1 MLHGHTTQEERTKD
15 EDPSLSHH
23 RHLCPRP
30 EAVNEMRGRKGKTT
44 FWICILVVLLATS
57 TMASAKSLKHVHKH
71 AVRLSALP
79 VEDSARED
87 PERTLK
93 ERWERGQSV
102 GTIGGGGEGREAN
115 QTVGYRLINAVPD
128 PKLRVAFVVNGLRVV
143 ELQFQEFFVGWALQ
157 QGSTPIKFEAYDV
170 ATNRSFGLPLY
181 QAVAG
186 EFEGIA
192 VILRIETTSPLPP
205 FDPQPPVLSSMLFE
219 TGRSFSREPIVSVS
233 NNVFSNSSFGF
244 TNSSSPSG
252 ANLSASF
259 YASPSFPVTY
269 LPNEPGRDLYV
280 WLLNYVCLSF
290 FTSFD
295 HHPLIITRSIE
306 RESNRVF

>member
-1 MLHGHTTQEERTKD
+1 
-15 EDPSLSHH
+15 
-23 RHLCPRP
+23 
-30 EAVNEMRGRKGKTT
+30 MRGRKERTT
-44 FWICILVVLLATS
+44 FWICMLVVLLATS
-57 TMASAKSLKHVHKH
+57 TMGSAKSSKHVHKH
-71 AVRLSALP
+71 PVRLSALP
-79 VEDSARED
+79 VEDSVGSDAGKTPMEGWGREQ
-87 PERTLK
+87 RI
-93 ERWERGQSV
+93 
-102 GTIGGGGEGREAN
+102 GTIGGERGREAN

-128 PKLRVAFVVNGLRVV
+128 PKLRVAFVVNGLRVA

-157 QGSTPIKFEAYDV
+157 QGPTPIKFEAYDV

-181 QAVAG
+181 QGVAG

-192 VILRIETTSPLPP
+192 VILRIDTTSPLPP
-205 FDPQPPVLSSMLFE
+205 FDPQSPVLSSTLFE

-259 YASPSFPVTY
+259 YASPPFSVTY

-280 WLLNYVCLSF
+280 WLLNYVCLFLLS
-290 FTSFD
+290 S
-295 HHPLIITRSIE
+295 L
-306 RESNRVF
+306 